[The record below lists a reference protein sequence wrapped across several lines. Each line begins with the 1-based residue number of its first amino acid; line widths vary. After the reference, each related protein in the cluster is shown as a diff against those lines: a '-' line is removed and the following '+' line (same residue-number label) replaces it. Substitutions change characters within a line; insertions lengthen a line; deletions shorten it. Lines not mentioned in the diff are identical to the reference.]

1 MRKIPSL
8 IIVLWLTLFLGNAV
22 SLEALPQVG
31 KPAPDF
37 ALTDMD
43 GKKVTL
49 SGYKGKVI
57 VLNFWATFCGPCKE
71 EMPSLNN
78 LFLSFKKDG
87 LIVLAI
93 STDDSEKPV
102 QSFIRAKAIAFPVLI
117 DKDQQVFF
125 DRYGILGL
133 PTTFIIDRD
142 GIIREKILGDRPWD
156 APDMKTKIGTLLS
169 KSRKEMK

>member
-1 MRKIPSL
+1 MRKILSL
-8 IIVLWLTLFLGNAV
+8 IIVLCLTLFIRNAV
-22 SLEALPQVG
+22 GLEPPRIG

-37 ALTDMD
+37 ALNDIN

-49 SGYKGKVI
+49 SEYKGNVI
-57 VLNFWATFCGPCKE
+57 ILNFWATFCGPCKE

-78 LFLSFKKDG
+78 LFLAFKKDG
-87 LIVLAI
+87 LIVLAV

-102 QSFIRAKAIAFPVLI
+102 QSFIKAKGLAFPVLL

-125 DRYGILGL
+125 DRYAVLGL

-156 APDMKTKIGTLLS
+156 APEMKAKIGALLS
-169 KSRKEMK
+169 KGNKNGK

>member
-1 MRKIPSL
+1 MRKILSL
-8 IIVLWLTLFLGNAV
+8 IIAICLTLFIRNAV
-22 SLEALPQVG
+22 GLEPPQIG

-37 ALTDMD
+37 ALSDMN
-43 GKKVTL
+43 GKKVAL
-49 SGYKGKVI
+49 SEFKGKVVI
-57 VLNFWATFCGPCKE
+57 LNFWATFCGPCKE

-78 LFLSFKKDG
+78 LYLTLKKDG

-102 QSFIRAKAIAFPVLI
+102 QSFIKAKAIAFPVLI
-117 DKDQQVFF
+117 DKDQQVFY
-125 DRYGILGL
+125 DRYTVLGL

-156 APDMKTKIGTLLS
+156 GPDMKAKIGSLLS
-169 KSRKEMK
+169 KSKKDGK

>member
-78 LFLSFKKDG
+78 LFLALKKDG
-87 LIVLAI
+87 LIVVAI

-102 QSFIRAKAIAFPVLI
+102 QSFIKAKSIAFPVLI

-133 PTTFIIDRD
+133 PTTFIIDRE

-156 APDMKTKIGTLLS
+156 SPDMKAKIGTLLS
-169 KSRKEMK
+169 KNRKDGK

>member
-1 MRKIPSL
+1 MRKNLSL
-8 IIVLWLTLFLGNAV
+8 IIVLWLTLFVGNAI
-22 SLEALPQVG
+22 SLEALPQIG

-37 ALTDMD
+37 SLNDMN
-43 GKKVTL
+43 GEKVTL
-49 SGYKGKVI
+49 SEYKGKVI

-78 LFLSFKKDG
+78 LFLSLKKDG
-87 LIVLAI
+87 LIVLAV

-102 QSFIRAKAIAFPVLI
+102 QSFIKAKAIAFPVLI
-117 DKDQQVFF
+117 DKDQQVFY
-125 DRYGILGL
+125 DRYAILGL

-156 APDMKTKIGTLLS
+156 APDMKAKIGTLLS
-169 KSRKEMK
+169 KSRKNGK

>member
-1 MRKIPSL
+1 MRKILSL
-8 IIVLWLTLFLGNAV
+8 IIAICLALFVRNAV
-22 SLEALPQVG
+22 GLEPPQIG

-37 ALTDMD
+37 ALNDLNG
-43 GKKVTL
+43 GKVAL
-49 SGYKGKVI
+49 SELKGKVVI
-57 VLNFWATFCGPCKE
+57 LNFWATFCGPCKE

-87 LIVLAI
+87 LIVLAV

-102 QSFIRAKAIAFPVLI
+102 QSFIKAKAIAFPVMI

-125 DRYGILGL
+125 DRYAILGL

-156 APDMKTKIGTLLS
+156 GPDMKAKIGALLS
-169 KSRKEMK
+169 KSKKNGK